1 MPTSTK
7 LAFIRARLNDWADVP
22 DACRSG
28 IVPPSWLS
36 FGKGPGPDGGATM
49 LAPPVVPA
57 IKVGDPTGRVLWST
71 DELVA
76 TANALRVL
84 VGTCEPALARPI
96 GHPDRAWAEA
106 IVGTLVLIWEN
117 HPDYAEA
124 VAS

>member
-1 MPTSTK
+1 MPASTK

-28 IVPPSWLS
+28 LVPPSWLS
-36 FGKGPGPDGGATM
+36 FDKGPGPDGSAAV
-49 LAPPVVPA
+49 LAAPVVPA
-57 IKVGDPTGRVLWST
+57 IKVGDPAGRVLWST

-84 VGTCEPALARPI
+84 VDTCEPALARPA
-96 GHPDRAWAEA
+96 GTPDRAWAEA
-106 IVGTLVLIWEN
+106 IIGGLVLIWEN

>member
-1 MPTSTK
+1 MSTTSTK
-7 LAFIRARLNDWADVP
+7 LAFIRARLDDWADVP
-22 DACRSG
+22 AACKA
-28 IVPPSWLS
+28 PPRWLS
-36 FGKGPGPDGGATM
+36 FGKGPGPDGGATV

-57 IKVGDPTGRVLWST
+57 IKVGDPAGRVLWST

-84 VGTCEPALARPI
+84 VGACEPALARPI

-106 IVGTLVLIWEN
+106 IIGNLVLIWEN

-124 VAS
+124 AAS